1 MISIVQCLHTVC
13 PSLYTPFTGELQ
25 VKELQNKLEEQQR
38 KNREKQKHQYE
49 KVAKEAAEWELHY
62 VKANL
67 QKGSLYQ
74 VCSSLITFIF
84 SKFRC

>member
-25 VKELQNKLEEQQR
+25 VKELQNKLEEQ
-38 KNREKQKHQYE
+38 KQKHQYE